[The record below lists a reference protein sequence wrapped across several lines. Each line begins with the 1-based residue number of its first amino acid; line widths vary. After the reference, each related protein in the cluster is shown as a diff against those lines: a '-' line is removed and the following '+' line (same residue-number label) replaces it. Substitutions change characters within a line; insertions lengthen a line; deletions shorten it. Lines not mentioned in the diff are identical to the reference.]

1 MFNATWVLTLEAGCM
16 PRFSQRFYPSFA
28 STDRPM
34 TQCTFYAKQFLI
46 VLFTI
51 WFSPINIEAFGTDL
65 LAAMTADEVLRM
77 ECLPHSLNARL
88 RKRSHWKKRHS
99 TFGLIRT
106 RLSHRL
112 ILEHFAHV
120 SISSKKVPTKKK

>member
-16 PRFSQRFYPSFA
+16 PRFSQRFYPSLA

-77 ECLPHSLNARL
+77 ECLPHSLNARPNYRL
-88 RKRSHWKKRHS
+88 LTSFTMRSKE
-99 TFGLIRT
+99 LIEVFFT
-106 RLSHRL
+106 VKFSAFLNEAL
-112 ILEHFAHV
+112 VL
-120 SISSKKVPTKKK
+120 